1 MTDNRLRQR
10 RRAFTGYLYG
20 LHQGLSSDN
29 GAKAAESRRV
39 LARLRRTFS
48 GPRQEAEAYEYV
60 FKHDPPHSEE
70 EAWLL
75 LAGLFALHPQPRRDP
90 SRRGS
95 LGGSMGEL
103 EARRGF
109 AATRRFT
116 DLVARDRDGLPHHL
130 RQTIRLLASHD
141 ITVNYDQLLDDLVI
155 LLGDDHREQHAHSVR
170 LRWARE
176 FHRPSPE
183 QVARTTTG
191 TTDTAGDASDDAP
204 DGGPE
209 EDSAQ
214 DDYATTENS

>member
-1 MTDNRLRQR
+1 MTDNHLRQR

-20 LHQGLSSDN
+20 LYHGLSSDN
-29 GAKAAESRRV
+29 GTKAAESRRV

-60 FKHDPPHSEE
+60 FTHDPPRSEE

-75 LAGLFALHPQPRRDP
+75 VAGLFALHPQPRRDP

-95 LGGSMGEL
+95 MGGSMGEL
-103 EARRGF
+103 EARRGL
-109 AATRRFT
+109 AAARRFT

-141 ITVNYDQLLDDLVI
+141 ITVNYDQLLDDLAI
-155 LLGDDHREQHAHSVR
+155 LLGDDYREQDVRSVR

-183 QVARTTTG
+183 RAAMTTAKA
-191 TTDTAGDASDDAP
+191 TDTVDDEP
-204 DGGPE
+204 DD
-209 EDSAQ
+209 DSAQ
-214 DDYATTENS
+214 DDFATTENL